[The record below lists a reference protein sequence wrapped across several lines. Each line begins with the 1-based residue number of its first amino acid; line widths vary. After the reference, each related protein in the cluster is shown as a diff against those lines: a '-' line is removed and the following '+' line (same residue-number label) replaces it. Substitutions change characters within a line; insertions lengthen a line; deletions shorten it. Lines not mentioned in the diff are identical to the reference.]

1 MKHFKSI
8 ITLLIF
14 TAFIS
19 ISCSNNDDDIN
30 QENLIGTWSLTSSI
44 EEFNYEENT
53 QNNASDFT
61 LISTGSNFN
70 FILTFYEDETLVK
83 DGSYN
88 INTTIITDTYQQ
100 SQVEVE
106 EVNNQMSEW
115 FLDESTLTI
124 TGGFIKVGSF
134 DILSNSTGISEL
146 RIATLKED
154 KLVLTYELDQLEFVD
169 PQDESNGSGE
179 LVFSR

>member
-8 ITLLIF
+8 ITLFIF

-30 QENLIGTWSLTSSI
+30 QENLVGTWSLTSSI

-53 QNNASDFT
+53 QDNASDFT

-70 FILTFYEDETLVK
+70 FTLTFNDDETLVK

-146 RIATLKED
+146 RITTLKED

-179 LVFSR
+179 LIFSR